1 MPLDAAHSAKAAPPK
16 RKLQT
21 YNAFQTAWRNNRK
34 QLQEAFQ
41 HPVPVDL
48 TLCDIRGLVGGFP
61 GGTEVED
68 ADHLSRVFY

>member
-1 MPLDAAHSAKAAPPK
+1 MPRASWASGKAAPPK
-16 RKLQT
+16 RNLQT
-21 YNAFQTAWRNNRK
+21 DNAFQTAWRNNRK